1 MRPPSRPAVPGQ
13 PVSTCIRDN
22 IQTGQSTYKISSDE
36 ATQLKSQSDPTCL
49 FFIWWF
55 PPPLSW
61 KTRLPSACPR
71 SPHEPTFWCLQPPQ
85 QSAIALAGSA
95 SAHSQKSLPA
105 LHSCRSWPL
114 PSSPKH
120 PESPMQRTRTWWQ
133 RSDSL
138 FPVIPPQF
146 LLWHCNPLSFLVC
159 PVSTHLQTHLYAEE
173 IPRDASSISNACVSV
188 NPYHVSSSLLLIA
201 LYPVSSHAA
210 VSFPL
215 TPPPWQCKQG
225 NSHLGDLIGIK
236 AVTLSALLTV
246 PAHRSLGLRQE
257 RTV

>member
-1 MRPPSRPAVPGQ
+1 MRQLNWNHSL
-13 PVSTCIRDN
+13 
-22 IQTGQSTYKISSDE
+22 
-36 ATQLKSQSDPTCL
+36 TQLFSFSFDG
-49 FFIWWF
+49 F
-55 PPPLSW
+55 P
-61 KTRLPSACPR
+61 LPFPERHGCHQHVPALPMSLPFGACN
-71 SPHEPTFWCLQPPQ
+71 PPQ
-85 QSAIALAGSA
+85 QSAIALAGST

-173 IPRDASSISNACVSV
+173 IPRDASSISSACVSV